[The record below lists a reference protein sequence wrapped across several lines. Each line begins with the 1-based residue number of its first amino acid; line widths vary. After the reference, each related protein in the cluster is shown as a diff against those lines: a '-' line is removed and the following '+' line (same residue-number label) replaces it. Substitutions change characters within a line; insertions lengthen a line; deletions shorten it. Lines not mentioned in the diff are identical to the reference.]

1 MRPFHFM
8 KTIPTDS
15 PLYLRRLVRELNAG
29 IDGFFPFGT
38 AVRCTRA
45 RISRGQLHVWASL
58 RGEWLPMP
66 SDARFSDVYGREI
79 VASRT
84 VR

>member
-1 MRPFHFM
+1 MNL
-8 KTIPTDS
+8 IPADS
-15 PLYLRRLVRELNAG
+15 PLYRRRLVRELNQAF
-29 IDGFFPFGT
+29 DGFFPFGMT
-38 AVRCTRA
+38 VRCTRA
-45 RISRGQLHVWASL
+45 RMARGVLQVRSGI

-79 VASRT
+79 VASRS

>member
-29 IDGFFPFGT
+29 IRMENG
-38 AVRCTRA
+38 
-45 RISRGQLHVWASL
+45 SESL
-58 RGEWLPMP
+58 RELQ
-66 SDARFSDVYGREI
+66 S
-79 VASRT
+79 T
-84 VR
+84 